1 MGYGYIAGNGHIGP
15 VAVTSEASG
24 AEVIKAVLRRAV
36 EGRPQRLSMLVPGSA
51 ESVMGALGEL
61 GFRIEE
67 PYVLMSAK
75 PFGNW
80 RNYVPRAPG
89 YL

>member
-1 MGYGYIAGNGHIGP
+1 
-15 VAVTSEASG
+15 
-24 AEVIKAVLRRAV
+24 
-36 EGRPQRLSMLVPGSA
+36 MLVPGSA
-51 ESVMGALGEL
+51 DSMMGALSEV

-67 PYVLMSAK
+67 PYVLMSQR